1 MISRMSMLKPSRKC
15 TFQHALLKYSNFY
28 SLNLGIKVMPIYVVG
43 HKIPDS
49 DSICGAIALAYL
61 KNQIGELAIASRLG
75 ELSPETAFILDRF
88 GFEAPE
94 LKISY
99 AGEEVFIV
107 DHSELTQAPDD
118 IADATIVGIV
128 DHHKLGDL
136 TTSTPLECWIRPVG
150 CSNTVIKMMYDFHNV
165 EIPKD
170 IAGIMLCAI
179 LSDTVIFKSPTC
191 TTADIRCVE
200 DLAKIAGIEDFKAL
214 GLEMFNVKSA
224 VAGTPARD
232 LVMRDFKDFNMNGK
246 LVGIGQLEV
255 VDLAVFDDIKADLE
269 ADIAGL
275 KQEGNRHSVLLLLT
289 DIMKEGS
296 ELLVVSDDVAL
307 IEKAFESSTK
317 NNKVWLDGVLSRKKQ
332 VVPPLQNAFA

>member
-1 MISRMSMLKPSRKC
+1 MAM
-15 TFQHALLKYSNFY
+15 
-28 SLNLGIKVMPIYVVG
+28 YVVG

-61 KNQIGELAIASRLG
+61 KNQIDEPAIAARLG
-75 ELSPETAFILDRF
+75 ELSPETAYILDRF

-94 LKISY
+94 FKESY
-99 AGEEVFIV
+99 AGEEVYIV

-118 IADATIVGIV
+118 IAKATIVGIV

-150 CSNTVIKMMYDFHNV
+150 CSNTVIKMMYDFYQV
-165 EIPKD
+165 EIPAN
-170 IAGIMLCAI
+170 IAGIMMCAI

-200 DLAKIAGIEDFKAL
+200 ALAEIAGIEDYKAV
-214 GLEMFNVKSA
+214 GMEMFKVKSA
-224 VAGTPARD
+224 VDGTPARD
-232 LVMRDFKDFNMNGK
+232 LVMRDFKDFNMNGN

-255 VDLAVFDDIKADLE
+255 IDLSVFDDIKAELE
-269 ADIAGL
+269 ADIAAL
-275 KQEGNRHSVLLLLT
+275 KAEGNRHSVLLLLT

-296 ELLVVSDDVAL
+296 EMLVVSDDTSIV
-307 IEKAFESSTK
+307 EKAYGKTLAD
-317 NNKVWLDGVLSRKKQ
+317 NKVWLDGVLSRKKQ
-332 VVPPLQNAFA
+332 VVPPLQDAFA